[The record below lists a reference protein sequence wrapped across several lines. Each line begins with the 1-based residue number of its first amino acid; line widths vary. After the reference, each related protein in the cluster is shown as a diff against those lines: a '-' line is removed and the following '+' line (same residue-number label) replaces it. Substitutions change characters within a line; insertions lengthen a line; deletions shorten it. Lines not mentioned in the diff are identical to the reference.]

1 MSIQLL
7 IADDHPIIR
16 KALRQMLESDS
27 AFAVVHEARD
37 GRDALDAIERMTP
50 DIAILDIDM
59 PVLNG
64 LEVLRELRQKSL
76 RVDVVILTMYN
87 DEELF
92 NEAMDLGVKGYI
104 LKEGAVDDIREC
116 AHAVSRGKYYISP
129 SISEFLVHR
138 SERYADLHK
147 AFPALSQLSAA
158 ERRVLRLIGEGRTS
172 KQIAGELSVSP
183 KTVDNHRQNIAQ
195 KLGLHGAHALLKF
208 ALAHKAEL

>member
-1 MSIQLL
+1 MSIRLL

-37 GRDALDAIERMTP
+37 GREAMEAIERLAP

-59 PVLNG
+59 PVVNG
-64 LEVLRELRQKSL
+64 LEVLRELRKRAS
-76 RVDVVILTMYN
+76 RVNVVILTMYN

-92 NEAMDLGVKGYI
+92 NEAMDLEVKGYI

-116 AHAVSRGKYYISP
+116 AHAVSKGRYYISP
-129 SISEFLVHR
+129 SISEYLVHR
-138 SERYADLHK
+138 SERHAELHK
-147 AFPALSQLSAA
+147 TFPVLNQLSAA

-172 KQIAGELSVSP
+172 KQIAEELSVSP
-183 KTVDNHRQNIAQ
+183 KTVDNHRQNIVQ